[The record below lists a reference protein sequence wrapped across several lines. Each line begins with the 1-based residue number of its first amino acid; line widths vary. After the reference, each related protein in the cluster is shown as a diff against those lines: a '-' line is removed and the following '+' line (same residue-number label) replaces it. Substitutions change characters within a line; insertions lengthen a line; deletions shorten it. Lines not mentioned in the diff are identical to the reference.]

1 MHAFISGAL
10 MMGQVVA
17 AGFFLRFYR
26 VTRDRL
32 FLLFAIAFSIL
43 AISRIALALAEAPD
57 EVRPLFYLLRL
68 LAFIVILVAIVDKNR
83 GQGRGAQRN
92 AEETRLRGP
101 L

>member
-1 MHAFISGAL
+1 MNVFLSGAL

-17 AGFFLRFYR
+17 AGFFFRFYR

-32 FLLFAIAFSIL
+32 FLLFSLAFATL
-43 AISRIALALAEAPD
+43 AVSRVALAMAEAPD

-83 GQGRGAQRN
+83 GGAQKS
-92 AEETRLRGP
+92 AEDRGGP